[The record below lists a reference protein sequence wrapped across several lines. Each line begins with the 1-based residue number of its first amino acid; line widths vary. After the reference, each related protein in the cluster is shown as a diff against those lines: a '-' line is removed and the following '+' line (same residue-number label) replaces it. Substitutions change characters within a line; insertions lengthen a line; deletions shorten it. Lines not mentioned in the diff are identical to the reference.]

1 MRLRWTVGLL
11 LTACGLCA
19 QSLDQ
24 STLLL
29 LNHAKAD
36 KDLFGAGRPGGFSIE
51 GQVRMNNSDLRL
63 SAIEEEWVPPEVA
76 DRDLIGT
83 TKGADLFIGRM
94 LRENDIVVTGGISK
108 QISIFNSNK
117 STIVTDSLLRVE
129 DVLYARRGAAVQ
141 SGDLVVVTRRGG
153 RMHIDN
159 HEVRIDVNGFPAF
172 VTGQEYLLFLSLNP
186 STGSYKVRA
195 DGAFLIEGSDM
206 KPLSTIRKHPATP
219 YLQDEQTFLEMIRS
233 RSGEVTQ

>member
-1 MRLRWTVGLL
+1 
-11 LTACGLCA
+11 
-19 QSLDQ
+19 
-24 STLLL
+24 
-29 LNHAKAD
+29 
-36 KDLFGAGRPGGFSIE
+36 
-51 GQVRMNNSDLRL
+51 MNNSDLRL

>member
-1 MRLRWTVGLL
+1 MRLKWTVGLL
-11 LTACGLCA
+11 LTSCVLRA

-24 STLLL
+24 NTQLL
-29 LNHAKAD
+29 LNHAKTD

-51 GQVRMNNSDLRL
+51 DQVRRSNSDLRL

-76 DRDLIGT
+76 DQNLIGT
-83 TKGADLFIGRM
+83 ANGADLFISRM
-94 LRENDIVVTGGISK
+94 VRENDIAVTGSISK

-129 DVLYARRGAAVQ
+129 DVLHARRGTAVQ

-153 RMHIDN
+153 KMHIDN

-186 STGSYKVRA
+186 GTGSFTVQA
-195 DGAFLIEGSDM
+195 DGAFLIEGSSL
-206 KPLSTIRKHPATP
+206 KALSTIRKHPATP
-219 YLQDEQTFLEMIRS
+219 YLQNEQTFLEMIRTKS
-233 RSGEVTQ
+233 AEVAR